1 MFAFHQN
8 RLYFCQV
15 NEIKNNFMTSD
26 IDHLSLLE
34 PTAGILDRIRYL
46 IRLSRRNQQQFSRLI
61 GIDPSNL
68 SKILS
73 GRMPVTEQFVNRLV
87 ANLGVS
93 KLWLCDGTDIP
104 FPRGVH
110 AREISVPQDAGDTL
124 TAPAGSVSGAPKG
137 APIYDIDVTAG
148 SRELSRMFTVDNII
162 GYLDLPGVNPDCAI
176 LRVSGDSMVPRLR
189 DGSYIA
195 IRPVSDRSPIAWGQI
210 YVVVVEDYRFVKFVR
225 RHPDPTMVILHS
237 ANPDYDDIELPRRDI
252 LSLYLVES
260 ILNYDVIA

>member
-1 MFAFHQN
+1 MN
-8 RLYFCQV
+8 P
-15 NEIKNNFMTSD
+15 D
-26 IDHLSLLE
+26 IDSLSMPE

-73 GRMPVTEQFVNRLV
+73 GRMPVTDSFVNRLV
-87 ANLGVS
+87 VNLGVS
-93 KLWLCDGTDIP
+93 KRWLVDGRDVP
-104 FPRGVH
+104 FPRGEYV
-110 AREISVPQDAGDTL
+110 RELSPAEGSGPAAVVTAAPTAG
-124 TAPAGSVSGAPKG
+124 VRPKG
-137 APIYDIDVTAG
+137 APVYDIDVTAG
-148 SRELSRMFTVDNII
+148 CMELSSMFTDENVI
-162 GYLDLPGVNPDCAI
+162 GYLDLPGLNPDRPV
-176 LRVSGDSMVPRLR
+176 LRVTGDSMTPRLR

-225 RHPDPTMVILHS
+225 RHPDPSMVILHS

-252 LSLYLVES
+252 LHLYLVES
-260 ILNYDVIA
+260 VINYDIIA

>member
-1 MFAFHQN
+1 
-8 RLYFCQV
+8 
-15 NEIKNNFMTSD
+15 MTSD
-26 IDHLSLLE
+26 IDHLSLPE

-124 TAPAGSVSGAPKG
+124 TASAGSVSGAPKG
-137 APIYDIDVTAG
+137 APIYD
-148 SRELSRMFTVDNII
+148 
-162 GYLDLPGVNPDCAI
+162 
-176 LRVSGDSMVPRLR
+176 
-189 DGSYIA
+189 
-195 IRPVSDRSPIAWGQI
+195 
-210 YVVVVEDYRFVKFVR
+210 R
-225 RHPDPTMVILHS
+225 RHS
-237 ANPDYDDIELPRRDI
+237 RQPRAEPHVHCR
-252 LSLYLVES
+252 
-260 ILNYDVIA
+260 